1 MAPFFYDGLHVKYGL
16 KLIEG
21 AMPNCYF
28 TSHAPPSSALMQSTE
43 KNKGESGVAVFLLQA
58 RGALMNS
65 SIGLEGC
72 ILWMP
77 RFFFLFPDSVSGA
90 LSNLKQSYF
99 IPDILPRMDIWSQ
112 GRIW

>member
-1 MAPFFYDGLHVKYGL
+1 MAPFFNDGLHVKYGL

-28 TSHAPPSSALMQSTE
+28 TSHAPPSSSLMQSTE

-65 SIGLEGC
+65 SISLGGLYT
-72 ILWMP
+72 LDVKV
-77 RFFFLFPDSVSGA
+77 FFP
-90 LSNLKQSYF
+90 LS
-99 IPDILPRMDIWSQ
+99 
-112 GRIW
+112 

>member
-43 KNKGESGVAVFLLQA
+43 KNKGESGVAVFPLQA

-77 RFFFLFPDSVSGA
+77 RFFFP
-90 LSNLKQSYF
+90 LS
-99 IPDILPRMDIWSQ
+99 
-112 GRIW
+112 